1 MSMKPDISST
11 SAKNCNSF
19 SVLLVFTIL
28 SAQVNP
34 LIPVS
39 FLRLFFRQM
48 AKMKM
53 NAPKISAKMPLI
65 KGIVVKLKVS
75 CVSII

>member
-1 MSMKPDISST
+1 MSIKPDINST
-11 SAKNCNSF
+11 IAKNCNSF

-28 SAQVNP
+28 SVQVNS

-39 FLRLFFRQM
+39 FLRWFLRQT
-48 AKMKM
+48 AKMKI
-53 NAPKISAKMPLI
+53 NAPKISAKTPLI

-75 CVSII
+75 